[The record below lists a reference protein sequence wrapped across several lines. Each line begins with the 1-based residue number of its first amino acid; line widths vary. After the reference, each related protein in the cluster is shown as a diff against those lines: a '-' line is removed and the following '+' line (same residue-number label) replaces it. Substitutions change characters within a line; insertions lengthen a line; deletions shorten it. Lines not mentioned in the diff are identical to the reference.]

1 MKKVV
6 NNIRKGIVLALFV
19 ASILVIFA
27 ETNNLLVLAVSKT
40 IALTYFYMFLRAN
53 KVID

>member
-6 NNIRKGIVLALFV
+6 NNIRKGIVLALFI

-27 ETNNLLVLAVSKT
+27 ETSNLLVLAVSKT
-40 IALTYFYMFLRAN
+40 VALTYFYMFLKAN
-53 KVID
+53 NIIE

>member
-1 MKKVV
+1 MKKVL
-6 NNIRKGIVLALFV
+6 NNIRKGIALGLFI

-27 ETNNLLVLAVSKT
+27 ETSNLLVLAVSKT
-40 IALTYFYMFLRAN
+40 VALTYFYMFLRAN

>member
-1 MKKVV
+1 MKKTLT
-6 NNIRKGIVLALFV
+6 NLRKGIVLGLFV

-27 ETNNLLVLAVSKT
+27 ETSNLLVLAVSKVV
-40 IALTYFYMFLRAN
+40 ALTYFYMFLRAN

>member
-1 MKKVV
+1 MKKAL
-6 NNIRKGIVLALFV
+6 NNVRKGIVLALFI

-27 ETNNLLVLAVSKT
+27 ETSNLLVLAVSKT
-40 IALTYFYMFLRAN
+40 AALTYFYMFLRAN